1 MPKQQDIVLN
11 QRNDETLDLAIT
23 DEAGAAENISG
34 KTVEIRFK
42 PLAATPDTDPSVIVL
57 SSAGGSPAIT
67 FTDAAN
73 GLATANVP
81 NTNTMSDR
89 YWWWRCDVLA
99 GATRRTAIYGN
110 LKITT
115 L

>member
-1 MPKQQDIVLN
+1 MPKQQDLVLN

-23 DEAGAAENISG
+23 DEAGAVEDLAG
-34 KTVEIRFK
+34 KTVEIYFK
-42 PLAATPDTDPSVIVL
+42 PLAATPDTDDSVITL
-57 SSAGGSPAIT
+57 SSGGADPAIEV
-67 FTDAAN
+67 TDAAN

-81 NTNTMSDR
+81 NTDTMSDR

-99 GATRRTAIYGN
+99 GATRRTALYGS